1 MKKLKFKSKSILNRN
16 SYNAN
21 NTTIALFS
29 IVIGLVSITT
39 ISGAILSSANTNA
52 ASTSSD
58 SSTVSVTVDTACTM
72 AGGSSGTS
80 TTGSSV
86 FSANIEPGTT
96 QEINGS
102 KLVTLCN
109 DTGGYSIYATGYSDN
124 SYTTNNTKMISSLG
138 TNHISTNTSGTD
150 SWWAMKLAS
159 VSGVTPPSILNSFDN
174 YHTVPASYTQIA
186 KYTGSTATSTSAGAA
201 VQAKYQVHIASAQPA
216 ATYTGKVKYTMV
228 HPNGAN
234 APTTPITLDAIVASG
249 TTHYMQESINC
260 AGSTVGTVA
269 TLRDNRDDQ
278 DYKVAKAADGQ
289 CWMIQNLKLGRT
301 TTTMNLT
308 SANSDV
314 GSAGFTLNNKLS
326 DGKFHAYTIDG
337 VGGQNNSSEYYCT
350 GDGTGTTAYESCY
363 YNWYTATAGTGT
375 TYTAAQGQNVDSSIC
390 PAGWTLPTQPQ
401 FSALYAQYN
410 SAALMEV
417 DNPTTTK
424 ENSAGKI
431 PGFLL
436 SGYHYTGGA
445 GSLGSLG
452 LYWSRT
458 ARSAQ
463 NGYNL
468 WVNTSSVSPA
478 DNDVKYLGLAVRCLV
493 RQ

>member
-1 MKKLKFKSKSILNRN
+1 MKKTKVNERLSS
-16 SYNAN
+16 SGG
-21 NTTIALFS
+21 TIVTFS
-29 IVIGLVSITT
+29 LLAIPI
-39 ISGAILSSANTNA
+39 ISGLILSFASINVDA
-52 ASTSSD
+52 ATTSTD
-58 SSTVSVTVDTACTM
+58 SSTVTVTVDSACTM
-72 AGGSSGTS
+72 YGGSSGTS
-80 TTGSSV
+80 TSGGSV
-86 FSANIEPGTT
+86 YSANIAPGNT
-96 QEINGS
+96 QAINGS

-109 DTGGYSIYATGYSDN
+109 DSGGYSIYATGYSDN

-138 TNHISTNTSGTD
+138 SNHISTATSGTD
-150 SWWAMKLAS
+150 SWWAMKLAA
-159 VSGVTPPSILNSFDN
+159 VSGVTPPTILNSFDS
-174 YHTVPASYTQIA
+174 YHVIPSSYTQIA
-186 KYTGSTATSTSAGAA
+186 KYTSATTSSTSAGAA
-201 VQAKYQVHIASAQPA
+201 VQTSYQVHIASAQPA

-269 TLRDNRDDQ
+269 TLRDNRDNQ

-301 TTTMNLT
+301 TTTMDLT

-314 GSAGFTLNNKLS
+314 GSAGFTLTNKLS

-337 VGGQNNSSEYYCT
+337 TEYQNNSSEYYCT
-350 GDGTGTTAYESCY
+350 GDGTATDWESCY
-363 YNWYTATAGTGT
+363 YNWYTATAGTGS
-375 TYTAAQGQNVDSSIC
+375 TYISTQGQNVDSSIC
-390 PAGWTLPTQPQ
+390 PAGWTLPTQSQ
-401 FSALYAQYN
+401 FSTLYNNYN

-436 SGYHYTGGA
+436 SGLYFTGGA
-445 GSLGSLG
+445 SNRGSYGN
-452 LYWSRT
+452 YWSRT
-458 ARSAQ
+458 AYSAQ
-463 NGYNL
+463 YARSL
-468 WVNTSSVSPA
+468 YVNTSSVYPA
-478 DNDVKYLGLAVRCLV
+478 NYNDKYSGFAVRCIA
-493 RQ
+493 Q